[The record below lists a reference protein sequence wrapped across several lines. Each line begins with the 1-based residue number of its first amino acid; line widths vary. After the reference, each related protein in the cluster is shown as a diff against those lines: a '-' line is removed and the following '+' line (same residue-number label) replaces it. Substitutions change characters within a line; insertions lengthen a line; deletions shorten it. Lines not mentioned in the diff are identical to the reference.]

1 MICLFKDLHGKNLL
15 VGGQA
20 GIHLLLHLFVEGGL
34 QFYSMWWWLQV
45 DGDVL
50 GGILRKLG
58 NCGGLVRFPEHGGVK
73 VFLGLL

>member
-1 MICLFKDLHGKNLL
+1 MKTRHLAPLGFIQLL
-15 VGGQA
+15 L
-20 GIHLLLHLFVEGGL
+20 HLLLHLFVEGGL
-34 QFYSMWWWLQV
+34 QFYSIWWWLQV

-58 NCGGLVRFPEHGGVK
+58 NCGGLVLFPEHGGVN